1 MGIGGC
7 IILIAVGAVI
17 TFATD
22 WHAKGVNMDL
32 LGLIMM
38 AVGVIGMAA
47 YVSIFKRRR
56 IPRPRTATCRR
67 WSRSATTP
75 TGGCEREPAAPAVSG
90 SLPHRP
96 R

>member
-38 AVGVIGMAA
+38 AVGVVGMAA

-56 IPRPRTATCRR
+56 IPPTADGDVPPVVEERYYTDRR
-67 WSRSATTP
+67 
-75 TGGCEREPAAPAVSG
+75 
-90 SLPHRP
+90 L
-96 R
+96 

>member
-1 MGIGGC
+1 MEADIVGIGGC
-7 IILIAVGAVI
+7 IILIGVGAII

-38 AVGVIGMAA
+38 AVGVIGLAA

-56 IPRPRTATCRR
+56 IPPTSEGDIPPVVEERYYPSDRR
-67 WSRSATTP
+67 Y
-75 TGGCEREPAAPAVSG
+75 
-90 SLPHRP
+90 
-96 R
+96 

>member
-7 IILIAVGAVI
+7 IILIAIGAII

-22 WHAKGVNMDL
+22 WHAKGINVDL

-38 AVGVIGMAA
+38 GVGMIGIAT

-56 IPRPRTATCRR
+56 IPPTADGDLPPVVEERYYSDRRP
-67 WSRSATTP
+67 
-75 TGGCEREPAAPAVSG
+75 GGRY
-90 SLPHRP
+90 
-96 R
+96 

>member
-1 MGIGGC
+1 VGIGGC
-7 IILIAVGAVI
+7 IILIAIGAVI

-56 IPRPRTATCRR
+56 IPPTADGDVPPVVEERYYTDRR
-67 WSRSATTP
+67 Y
-75 TGGCEREPAAPAVSG
+75 
-90 SLPHRP
+90 
-96 R
+96 

>member
-7 IILIAVGAVI
+7 IILIAIGAII

-38 AVGVIGMAA
+38 AVGVIGLAA

-56 IPRPRTATCRR
+56 IPPTADGNVPPVVEERYY
-67 WSRSATTP
+67 P
-75 TGGCEREPAAPAVSG
+75 GGRY
-90 SLPHRP
+90 
-96 R
+96 

>member
-7 IILIAVGAVI
+7 IILMAVGAII

-38 AVGVIGMAA
+38 AVGMIGLAA

-56 IPRPRTATCRR
+56 IPPTADGNVPPVVEERYY
-67 WSRSATTP
+67 P
-75 TGGCEREPAAPAVSG
+75 GGRY
-90 SLPHRP
+90 
-96 R
+96 